1 MPLDRI
7 GRNTL
12 SRGTVLGGGYFWLL
26 LGDRLALAENGEVEG
41 WMKDCKKK
49 DGDCYHP
56 ECKRDDGIATHIPS
70 RIRNSF
76 SSCMSV
82 EPQPRAISGMLIQSA
97 TVYEPVLFDL
107 PVNTPDEDSAVGNND
122 GVQIGVELAAF
133 FGTLLVHFH
142 V

>member
-12 SRGTVLGGGYFWLL
+12 RRGTVLGGGYFWLL

-56 ECKRDDGIATHIPS
+56 ECKRDDGNCYSHP
-70 RIRNSF
+70 
-76 SSCMSV
+76 V
-82 EPQPRAISGMLIQSA
+82 EDKEQLFVLHERRAPAQSHFGNA
-97 TVYEPVLFDL
+97 DPVSHCL
-107 PVNTPDEDSAVGNND
+107 
-122 GVQIGVELAAF
+122 
-133 FGTLLVHFH
+133 
-142 V
+142 